1 MDQSSTKPRIAVYP
15 GSFDPITNG
24 HLDILKRSKYLF
36 DEIIIAVNDNPS
48 KEFLFTVK
56 ERVKL
61 IRKVLKDCP
70 GIEVESFQGLL
81 VHYAEKKGAGFII
94 RGLRA
99 LSDFEHEFQMDLMNR
114 KLNSKIE
121 TVYFMTNQAGVSLDS
136 HYPGSGISLSIYRK
150 NSSRKSIFQKIFQD
164 LISQFHVLDGSAYH
178 GYRIRL
184 EKIF

>member
-1 MDQSSTKPRIAVYP
+1 MNQSSTTPRIAIYP

-36 DEIIIAVNDNPS
+36 DKIIIAVNDNPS
-48 KEFLFTVK
+48 KEFLFTAK

-61 IRKVLKDCP
+61 IHEILKDCS

-81 VHYAEKKGAGFII
+81 VHYAEKKGARFII

-99 LSDFEHEFQMDLMNR
+99 LSDFEYEFQMDLMNR

-121 TVYFMTNQAGVSLDS
+121 TVYLMTNQRYS
-136 HYPGSGISLSIYRK
+136 YLS
-150 NSSRKSIFQKIFQD
+150 SSIIKEITKLGGGTQD
-164 LISQFHVLDGSAYH
+164 LIPDLVREKL
-178 GYRIRL
+178 L
-184 EKIF
+184 EKLKV

>member
-36 DEIIIAVNDNPS
+36 DKIIIAVNDNPS

-70 GIEVESFQGLL
+70 GIEVEGFQGLL

-99 LSDFEHEFQMDLMNR
+99 LSDFEYEFQMDLMNR

-121 TVYFMTNQAGVSLDS
+121 TVYLMTNQRYS
-136 HYPGSGISLSIYRK
+136 YLS
-150 NSSRKSIFQKIFQD
+150 SSIIKEIVKLGGGTQD
-164 LISQFHVLDGSAYH
+164 LIPDLVREKL
-178 GYRIRL
+178 L
-184 EKIF
+184 EKLKV